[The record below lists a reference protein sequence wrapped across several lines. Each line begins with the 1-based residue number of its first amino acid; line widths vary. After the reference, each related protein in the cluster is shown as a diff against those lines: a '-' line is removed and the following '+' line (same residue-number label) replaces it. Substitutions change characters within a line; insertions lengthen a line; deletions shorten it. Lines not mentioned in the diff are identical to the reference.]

1 MQCSNE
7 ITSDRQYF
15 YLIDSQFTIFMLGS
29 FESLKVM
36 MVNFLNCL
44 VLTAIVTQFTLP
56 AFDITI
62 QHPIT
67 GKARLKIALN
77 YT

>member
-36 MVNFLNCL
+36 MVNF
-44 VLTAIVTQFTLP
+44 
-56 AFDITI
+56 
-62 QHPIT
+62 
-67 GKARLKIALN
+67 
-77 YT
+77 